1 MFGIIFV
8 WSERVSG
15 YFMPG
20 GLFELLLAAPVFS
33 RLGHQSS
40 FLPGPLH
47 TDCGDVLLVGDPSQ
61 LPLLY
66 AACETVLVGGSLLED
81 LPPLPPQ
88 PSLLGGSGGFGACE
102 HLASPAVA
110 GCAVLIGAHG
120 GVVSSMAEDLNSA
133 AVAAAEEAA
142 AAVRNT
148 GE

>member
-1 MFGIIFV
+1 MF
-8 WSERVSG
+8 SQS
-15 YFMPG
+15 
-20 GLFELLLAAPVFS
+20 L
-33 RLGHQSS
+33 RLIH
-40 FLPGPLH
+40 PPRPPPLH
-47 TDCGDVLLVGDPSQ
+47 ADCGDILLVSAPGQ

-81 LPPLPPQ
+81 APPQ
-88 PSLLGGSGGFGACE
+88 QSPLLGSFGACE

>member
-1 MFGIIFV
+1 
-8 WSERVSG
+8 
-15 YFMPG
+15 MP
-20 GLFELLLAAPVFS
+20 
-33 RLGHQSS
+33 R
-40 FLPGPLH
+40 H
-47 TDCGDVLLVGDPSQ
+47 TDCGDILLVGEPAQ

-66 AACETVLVGGSLLED
+66 AACETVLVGGSLLEE
-81 LPPLPPQ
+81 PPQ
-88 PSLLGGSGGFGACE
+88 PSLLGGSGGDFGACE

-120 GVVSSMAEDLNSA
+120 GVVSSMAEDLNTA